1 MQQVAKDLING
12 DQVSFQD
19 FQEVKRKS
27 LDYFRV
33 TKMDGFNTSDLGGR
47 KVTKKLTMRLIFLK
61 KR

>member
-27 LDYFRV
+27 LDYFRGY
-33 TKMDGFNTSDLGGR
+33 KDGW
-47 KVTKKLTMRLIFLK
+47 I
-61 KR
+61 